1 MAFDLMTPPSWAP
14 TWCYVYFAVAL
25 ISALSVIIALVM
37 GFKKMGGMTIFAL
50 LLAGTVTF
58 IDAMMYFWIC
68 RASLG
73 PLAPPS

>member
-25 ISALSVIIALVM
+25 ISALSVAIAMIM
-37 GFKKMGGMTIFAL
+37 GFKKMSGMTIFAL
-50 LLAGTVTF
+50 LLAGAVTF
-58 IDAMMYFWIC
+58 VDAMMYFWIC

-73 PLAPPS
+73 PIAAPE